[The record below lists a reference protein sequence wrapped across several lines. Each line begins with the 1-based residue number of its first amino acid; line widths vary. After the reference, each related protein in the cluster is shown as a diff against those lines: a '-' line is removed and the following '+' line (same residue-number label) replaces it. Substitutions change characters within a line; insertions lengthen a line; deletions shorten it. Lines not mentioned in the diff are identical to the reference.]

1 MIFKYKVISTSKYQ
15 DINLSRWNPTV
26 SRGQKVNAIAS
37 PEQIEKKREVD
48 KRKNL
53 NEENQRYLQKR
64 LRTDFS
70 V

>member
-1 MIFKYKVISTSKYQ
+1 MIFKYKVISRSKYQ

-26 SRGQKVNAIAS
+26 SRGQRVNVIAS
-37 PEQIEKKREVD
+37 LEQIEEKREVE
-48 KRKNL
+48 KRKIL
-53 NEENQRYLQKR
+53 NEENQQYLQKR

>member
-1 MIFKYKVISTSKYQ
+1 MIFKYKVISRSKYQ

-26 SRGQKVNAIAS
+26 SRGQRVNVIAS
-37 PEQIEKKREVD
+37 LEQIEEKREFKKR
-48 KRKNL
+48 KIL
-53 NEENQRYLQKR
+53 NEEIQQYLQKR